1 MLECKILTTE
11 TELESLGQAW
21 HDLYVRAAT
30 RPFSDYSTVSLW
42 WKNFPHRKQSM
53 LHIVTGWR
61 DGRLVALLP
70 LIVYRKRGVRGLLWA
85 GYDSFLGDL
94 QLLENPEDLG
104 DLWRVVHKSP
114 HYDVAEIR
122 YVEQDSLLQEVV
134 SAFPCA
140 KILEDTVITSLRFN
154 GMDSKAWVATL
165 RRKLR
170 VEVRRK
176 KRVIER
182 EGAFSFDV
190 YQDKIPDALLTRMI
204 EEKKAWCNVRG
215 FKEAAFDFVPDLA
228 QDATT
233 HGRMIFFALSCGGK
247 PIGLSLGFT
256 LNKTVFAYMISYD
269 PAWFKCSPGI
279 VTSVEAISW
288 AADNGFLE
296 FNFMEG
302 KESYK
307 LKYMNRQQPVFT
319 YVFCRTFVGWLA
331 RFVLLFRRNNRAITL
346 IKRLLRR

>member
-11 TELESLGQAW
+11 KELESLEQAW
-21 HDLYVRAAT
+21 HALYERATT

-42 WKNFPHRKQSM
+42 WKGFPYRKQSM
-53 LHIVTGWR
+53 LHIVAGWH

-70 LIVYRKRGVRGLLWA
+70 LIVYRKGGVRALLWA
-85 GYDSFLGDL
+85 GYNAFLGDL
-94 QLLENPEDLG
+94 QLLENPKDLEE
-104 DLWRVVHKSP
+104 LWRAAYQSP

-122 YVEQDSLLQEVV
+122 YVEPETPLQKIV
-134 SAFPCA
+134 SSFPCS
-140 KILEDTVITSLRFN
+140 KILEDTIITSLCFN
-154 GMDSKAWVATL
+154 GMDSAAWIATL

-182 EGAFSFDV
+182 EGKFSFDV
-190 YQDKIPDALLTRMI
+190 YQDHVPDALIDQMI
-204 EEKKAWCNVRG
+204 AEKKEWCKVRD
-215 FKEAAFDFVPDLA
+215 FKDAAFDFVPDLA
-228 QDATT
+228 KDAAA
-233 HGRMIFFALSCGGK
+233 HGRLIFFALSCGGK

-269 PAWFKCSPGI
+269 SAWSKCSPGI

-288 AADNGFLE
+288 AADNGFVE

-302 KESYK
+302 KEKYK
-307 LKYMNRQQPVFT
+307 LKYMNREQPVFT
-319 YVFCRTFVGWLA
+319 YVFCRTFVGWVA
-331 RFVLLFRRNNRAITL
+331 HFVLLFRRNNRFTTL
-346 IKRLLRR
+346 IKRLLRK